1 MNQFTL
7 EQVLGTA
14 ALAILLVA
22 CFVVVQPF
30 LSATLWA
37 IILVYTT
44 WPAYR
49 WLRQKAK
56 LSPGLASF
64 AMVMGALVILVVPLA
79 AMAPSVG
86 NQAAW
91 GMRWL
96 REVFAA
102 GIPQPPGWVAS
113 IPIVGQLIVQ
123 EWHNAAEGGS
133 ELIGYITPYLEGAA
147 QFALSAGLGIGTGL
161 LELMASLVIM
171 YFLYRDGE
179 ALAERAEDGLERLAG
194 DRARHLMDVAGST
207 VRGVVYG
214 MLGTA
219 VIQGVVASIG
229 FFIAGV
235 PAATFLGIL
244 TAIISLTPIGPPLV
258 WVAAAL
264 WLFQQGETFWGIFMI
279 LWGAI
284 PVSSSDNI
292 IRPWLI
298 HKVGATRTPLILV
311 LIGVLGGAFA
321 FGLLGVFL
329 GPTLLAI
336 AYTLILEWTGQ
347 PELRPQR
354 VVLPD
359 PKSTDHQGV
368 PSPPIR

>member
-1 MNQFTL
+1 MNQFSL
-7 EQVLGTA
+7 EQILGTA

-49 WLRQKAK
+49 WLRSRAR
-56 LSPGLASF
+56 LSPGLASL
-64 AMVMGALVILVVPLA
+64 AMVFGALIVLVVPLA

-86 NQAAW
+86 NQAAL
-91 GMRWL
+91 GIRWL
-96 REVFAA
+96 RGVFAA
-102 GIPQPPGWVAS
+102 GIPPAPDWIESV
-113 IPIVGQLIVQ
+113 PIVGHLLVS
-123 EWHNAAEGGS
+123 EWNNAAEGGS
-133 ELIGYITPYLEGAA
+133 EIIGYVTPYAESVA
-147 QFALSAGLGIGTGL
+147 QLALAAGLGIGTGL
-161 LELMASLVIM
+161 LELLASLVIM

-179 ALAERAEDGLERLAG
+179 SLAERAEDGLERLAG
-194 DRARHLMDVAGST
+194 GRARHLMDVAGST
-207 VRGVVYG
+207 VKGVVYG

-219 VIQGVVASIG
+219 VIQGIIASLG

-244 TAIISLTPIGPPLV
+244 TAIMSLTPIGPPLV

-264 WLFQQGETFWGIFMI
+264 WLFQQGDTFWGVFMV

-298 HKVGATRTPLILV
+298 HKVGATQIPILLV

-329 GPTLLAI
+329 GPTLLAV
-336 AYTLILEWTGQ
+336 AYTLIVEWTAHRGRASGRIIL
-347 PELRPQR
+347 PER
-354 VVLPD
+354 
-359 PKSTDHQGV
+359 
-368 PSPPIR
+368 

>member
-1 MNQFTL
+1 MNLFTL

-22 CFVVVQPF
+22 CFVVIQPF

-49 WLRQKAK
+49 WLRVQVK
-56 LSPGLASF
+56 LGPGLASF
-64 AMVMGALVILVVPLA
+64 LMVIGALFVLVLPLA

-86 NQAAW
+86 NQAAS
-91 GMRWL
+91 GFNWL
-96 REVFAA
+96 RGVFAA
-102 GIPQPPGWVAS
+102 GIPQPPEWVGG
-113 IPIVGQLIVQ
+113 IPIVGDLILQ
-123 EWHNAAEGGS
+123 EWQNAAAGGS
-133 ELIGYITPYLEGAA
+133 ELIGYVTPYTESVA
-147 QFALSAGLGIGTGL
+147 QFAFAAGLGIGTGL
-161 LELMASLVIM
+161 LELLASLVIM

-179 ALAERAEDGLERLAG
+179 ALAVRAEDGLERLAG
-194 DRARHLMDVAGST
+194 DRARHLMEVAGST

-219 VIQGVVASIG
+219 VIQGLVATAG

-244 TAIISLTPIGPPLV
+244 TAIMSLTPIGPPLV
-258 WVAAAL
+258 WLPAAL

-329 GPTLLAI
+329 GPTLLAV
-336 AYTLILEWTGQ
+336 AYTLVLEWTGE
-347 PELRPQR
+347 PETRPVAHR
-354 VVLPD
+354 D
-359 PKSTDHQGV
+359 
-368 PSPPIR
+368 